1 MFFSEEIEKY
11 DKEYIFLKI
20 FCYVKI
26 KIARSALDLEAVDCK
41 MQACYWNNYPS
52 GAGPV

>member
-1 MFFSEEIEKY
+1 MFFYEEIEKY
-11 DKEYIFLKI
+11 DKEYIFLKT
-20 FCYVKI
+20 FCYV

-41 MQACYWNNYPS
+41 MQACYSNDYPS